1 MKQLPV
7 PFIGQGHSLPTGCES
22 VSAAMALQYLGFS
35 VTAEDFAR
43 DHLSSA
49 PFYRDTG
56 GVWHGPDPRRAFV
69 GDPHDPDALGC
80 WAPAIKSGMSRFL
93 AGLARDKAGIYRVRN
108 ETGAELGYLCR
119 RYIDRGIPVL
129 IWISIDLRPTVN
141 GPWYRTEPEGQ
152 PFMWISN
159 EHCVVLS
166 GYDREHYICCD
177 PWEDRGVVRYPRET
191 VWQRHRELGCRRWR
205 WRDRYEAADSGGAAG
220 GAAADRVRPGGGT
233 DGGAGRTGGRAGLHG
248 PDL

>member
-43 DHLSSA
+43 DHLPSA

-80 WAPAIKSGMSRFL
+80 WAPAIKSGKSRFL
-93 AGLARDKAGIYRVRN
+93 AGLARDKAGI
-108 ETGAELGYLCR
+108 
-119 RYIDRGIPVL
+119 
-129 IWISIDLRPTVN
+129 
-141 GPWYRTEPEGQ
+141 
-152 PFMWISN
+152 
-159 EHCVVLS
+159 
-166 GYDREHYICCD
+166 
-177 PWEDRGVVRYPRET
+177 
-191 VWQRHRELGCRRWR
+191 
-205 WRDRYEAADSGGAAG
+205 
-220 GAAADRVRPGGGT
+220 
-233 DGGAGRTGGRAGLHG
+233 
-248 PDL
+248 

>member
-43 DHLSSA
+43 DHLPSA

-93 AGLARDKAGIYRVRN
+93 AGLARDKAGIYRVKN

-152 PFMWISN
+152 PFM
-159 EHCVVLS
+159 
-166 GYDREHYICCD
+166 
-177 PWEDRGVVRYPRET
+177 
-191 VWQRHRELGCRRWR
+191 
-205 WRDRYEAADSGGAAG
+205 
-220 GAAADRVRPGGGT
+220 
-233 DGGAGRTGGRAGLHG
+233 
-248 PDL
+248 

>member
-43 DHLSSA
+43 DHLPSA

-93 AGLARDKAGIYRVRN
+93 AGLARDKAGIYRVKN
-108 ETGAELGYLCR
+108 ETGAELGYLC
-119 RYIDRGIPVL
+119 P
-129 IWISIDLRPTVN
+129 RPLPPPLSDPSGMPP
-141 GPWYRTEPEGQ
+141 GPW
-152 PFMWISN
+152 
-159 EHCVVLS
+159 
-166 GYDREHYICCD
+166 
-177 PWEDRGVVRYPRET
+177 
-191 VWQRHRELGCRRWR
+191 CRSAALWCFSWR
-205 WRDRYEAADSGGAAG
+205 RCG
-220 GAAADRVRPGGGT
+220 
-233 DGGAGRTGGRAGLHG
+233 
-248 PDL
+248 

>member
-43 DHLSSA
+43 DHLPSA

-56 GVWHGPDPRRAFV
+56 GIWHGPDPRRAFV

-93 AGLARDKAGIYRVRN
+93 AGLARDKAGIYRVKN

-191 VWQRHRELGCRRWR
+191 VWQRHRELFAICQRLFR
-205 WRDRYEAADSGGAAG
+205 EESF
-220 GAAADRVRPGGGT
+220 
-233 DGGAGRTGGRAGLHG
+233 GR
-248 PDL
+248 

>member
-43 DHLSSA
+43 DHLPSA

-119 RYIDRGIPVL
+119 LYIDRGIPVL

-191 VWQRHRELGCRRWR
+191 VWQRHRELGMQAVAV
-205 WRDRYEAADSGGAAG
+205 E
-220 GAAADRVRPGGGT
+220 
-233 DGGAGRTGGRAGLHG
+233 G
-248 PDL
+248 PV

>member
-1 MKQLPV
+1 
-7 PFIGQGHSLPTGCES
+7 
-22 VSAAMALQYLGFS
+22 MALQYLGFS

-43 DHLSSA
+43 DHLPSA

-80 WAPAIKSGMSRFL
+80 WAPAIKNGMSRFL

-191 VWQRHRELGCRRWR
+191 VWQRHRELGMQAVAV
-205 WRDRYEAADSGGAAG
+205 E
-220 GAAADRVRPGGGT
+220 
-233 DGGAGRTGGRAGLHG
+233 G
-248 PDL
+248 PA

>member
-43 DHLSSA
+43 DHLPSA

-56 GVWHGPDPRRAFV
+56 GLWHGPDPRRAFV

-93 AGLARDKAGIYRVRN
+93 AGLARTKPGFTGSKTRPERSLAICAAGIS
-108 ETGAELGYLCR
+108 TG
-119 RYIDRGIPVL
+119 
-129 IWISIDLRPTVN
+129 
-141 GPWYRTEPEGQ
+141 
-152 PFMWISN
+152 
-159 EHCVVLS
+159 
-166 GYDREHYICCD
+166 
-177 PWEDRGVVRYPRET
+177 
-191 VWQRHRELGCRRWR
+191 
-205 WRDRYEAADSGGAAG
+205 DSGC
-220 GAAADRVRPGGGT
+220 
-233 DGGAGRTGGRAGLHG
+233 
-248 PDL
+248 